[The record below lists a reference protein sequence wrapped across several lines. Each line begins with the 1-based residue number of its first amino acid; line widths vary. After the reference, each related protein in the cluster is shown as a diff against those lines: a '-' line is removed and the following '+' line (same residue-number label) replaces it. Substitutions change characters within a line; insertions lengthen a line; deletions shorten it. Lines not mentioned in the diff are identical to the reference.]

1 MTAELIDGKAIAQ
14 ALRRRIAERV
24 RVLQE
29 RGVVPTLAVIL
40 VGEDP
45 ASHVYVRNKV
55 TACAEVGIRSRKY
68 EFPADVSAE
77 RLLACIDTTKVG
89 S

>member
-55 TACAEVGIRSRKY
+55 TTVQ
-68 EFPADVSAE
+68 
-77 RLLACIDTTKVG
+77 VG